1 MIGLGLGV
9 HNIPMKSAG
18 SAGFDISTIPGLQ
31 IWAKNQEGVSFG
43 TNSITWTDSSGNGNN
58 LTQTVGTVVNG
69 MSYDSSTGAFDMA
82 GATSS
87 LPRYFDF
94 PNQELSTL
102 TAFFVVKMNLTSGF
116 DYYGLAQDRNDS
128 ANSYMQMFASSSQAF
143 CYLYGQNAVGN
154 RTGATTAT
162 NIPVDQQ
169 YYVHVIHKDAA
180 SGATVTF
187 YNNTDVM
194 ATTSAFSNNFGVS
207 LNTLGY
213 GAVGDRGLN
222 GEIREFA
229 LYDTALTF
237 EEVEQVVNDLKS
249 RNGIS

>member
-9 HNIPMKSAG
+9 HNIPMSLG
-18 SAGFDISTIPGLQ
+18 GGGFDISTIPGLQ
-31 IWAKNQEGVSFG
+31 VWAKNKEGVSFG
-43 TNSITWTDSSGNGNN
+43 ASSITWADSSGNGND

-69 MSYDSSTGAFDMA
+69 MSYDSNTGAFDMA

-87 LPRYFDF
+87 LPKYFDF
-94 PNQELSTL
+94 PNQELSTV
-102 TAFFVVKMNLTSGF
+102 TAFFVVKMNLTGGF

-128 ANSYMQMFASSSQAF
+128 ANSYIQMFASSSQAF
-143 CYLYGQNAVGN
+143 CYLHGRNSAGD
-154 RTGATTAT
+154 RTGATTAV

-169 YYVHVIHKDAA
+169 YYVHVVHKNAA

-194 ATTSAFSNNFGVS
+194 ATSNAYTNNFDVS

-229 LYDTALTF
+229 LYDTALTLS
-237 EEVEQVVNDLKS
+237 EIEQVVNDLKS